1 MTAPG
6 TKRSA
11 ALEPVRDALLRA
23 ARKDAETVLAEAR
36 RAAAA
41 VLDEARA
48 RATAILDEARRQ
60 GTADGLADGAAL
72 RVRARRTVRAR
83 ELAAQ
88 RAAYDDL
95 REQATQGV
103 RRLRA
108 ESEYPCVRDELVAQA
123 RRLLGDDISVTEHP
137 DGGVVATAPGRRVDL
152 TLDALA
158 GRALERLGSEV
169 EVLWA
174 P

>member
-6 TKRSA
+6 TERSD

-23 ARKDAETVLAEAR
+23 ARKDAEAVLTEAH

-41 VLDEARA
+41 VLDEAQA
-48 RATAILDEARRQ
+48 RATAILDEARTQ
-60 GTADGLADGAAL
+60 GTADGTADGAAL

-83 ELAAQ
+83 ELAA
-88 RAAYDDL
+88 RREAYDEL
-95 REQATQGV
+95 RRRATARV
-103 RRLRA
+103 RRLRT
-108 ESEYPCVRDELVAQA
+108 ESEYPSMRDELVARA
-123 RRLLGDDISVTEHP
+123 RQLLGADASVSEDP

-158 GRALERLGSEV
+158 GRALERFAAQV
-169 EVLWA
+169 ETLWA